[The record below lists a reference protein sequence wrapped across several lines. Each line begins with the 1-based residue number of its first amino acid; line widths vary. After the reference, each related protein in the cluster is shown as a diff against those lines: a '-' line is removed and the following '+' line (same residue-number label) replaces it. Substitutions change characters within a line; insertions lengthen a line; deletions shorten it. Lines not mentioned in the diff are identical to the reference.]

1 MGENN
6 YVIVHLKLKI
16 IASPEHF
23 ATFNGICKHSYICT
37 RKHTHTPTKC
47 QLTFELIANESE
59 SATEII
65 IDFNDFMKAFRRL
78 RRSFTEYSASR
89 KNNQKNIGWLQLFMR
104 IWICMLCGC
113 VCVFMRAFCRHF
125 RGEFI
130 NTPIE
135 VEI

>member
-1 MGENN
+1 MSLASTQNHTALFEFVPKTKKKVRGSLYPRMGENN

-65 IDFNDFMKAFRRL
+65 VDFNDFMKAFRR
-78 RRSFTEYSASR
+78 SFAEYSASR
-89 KNNQKNIGWLQLFMR
+89 KNNQKNIG
-104 IWICMLCGC
+104 
-113 VCVFMRAFCRHF
+113 
-125 RGEFI
+125 
-130 NTPIE
+130 
-135 VEI
+135 